1 MPLSVEPILALPL
14 ACSDAASSNRW
25 VGVMRCARRLINRSG
40 RSRIHARSEQLGDF
54 PLENDRV
61 NDHAVAHYVF
71 GSRAKNAA
79 GNGMQHVLLA
89 VKNQGVSG
97 IGPALKTRDDI
108 IFRGQDIDNFA
119 FAFVSPLQAQEH
131 VNLHAF

>member
-14 ACSDAASSNRW
+14 ACSEAASSKRW
-25 VGVMRCARRLINRSG
+25 VGDEVRAAADQEIWPWVDARF
-40 RSRIHARSEQLGDF
+40 EQLGDF

-61 NDHAVAHYVF
+61 NDHAIAHYIF
-71 GSRAKNAA
+71 GSRAKNATR
-79 GNGMQHVLLA
+79 NGVQHVLFA
-89 VKNQGVSG
+89 IKNQGVAG